1 MNKNMNIDRNINIW
15 LVQSSATIYF
25 FCSLYVIFVC
35 ISIIASS
42 TFILTPSL
50 SICFFFTH
58 HILSSIPTYKYTY
71 ICTHLRPVP
80 FLFLSYHIISYP
92 IISYHVISY
101 PIISYPIISYHVISY
116 SIISYPIISYLVPN
130 TSPNLVL
137 SQSFRLTS
145 MP

>member
-1 MNKNMNIDRNINIW
+1 MKMNKNMNIDRNINIW

-50 SICFFFTH
+50 LLCFFFTR
-58 HILSSIPTYKYTY
+58 HIFSSIRTYKYTY
-71 ICTHLRPVP
+71 TYALYHSCSYPLM
-80 FLFLSYHIISYP
+80 LYHILLYHILLYP
-92 IISYHVISY
+92 IICYLILLY
-101 PIISYPIISYHVISY
+101 PIICYLIL
-116 SIISYPIISYLVPN
+116 SYLVPN